1 MLNRIG
7 ISVARQI
14 AAALIAV
21 ALLASCSHGV
31 AQAVSGAVTPATQQP
46 ASAIPPPSAAPAS
59 PSTKDT
65 VLVGPGDSLHV
76 LVYDEQSLEQRVTV
90 SDQGNATFFLVGSIH
105 VAGQSANQIA
115 RNLEGLL
122 GGHYLVHP
130 NVNITIEQSATM
142 QVAVMGEVHS
152 PGTFEIAS
160 ARTILEVI
168 SMAGGLTDAADRNI
182 TIQHGTGKADAVN
195 VFVPNNAQDA
205 IAQSSMVYPGDTVI
219 VPKAGIIYVLGD
231 VNRPG
236 GYYMQRDS
244 KLSVLQALGLA
255 GGLQMTAAA
264 PSSRLVRRDATAP
277 NGYVDIKLQLR
288 AIQNGK
294 QKDMALQA
302 DDVIYVPFSYARNF
316 LIQGNAILASATS
329 AIIYTHP

>member
-1 MLNRIG
+1 MQ
-7 ISVARQI
+7 SVPDSLIQI
-14 AAALIAV
+14 VDASLASAAARSGPHLACRPGCSQCCYGVFEISGLDADRLRDGLRFAEPAV
-21 ALLASCSHGV
+21 AARLL
-31 AQAVSGAVTPATQQP
+31 
-46 ASAIPPPSAAPAS
+46 
-59 PSTKDT
+59 
-65 VLVGPGDSLHV
+65 
-76 LVYDEQSLEQRVTV
+76 QRV
-90 SDQGNATFFLVGSIH
+90 
-105 VAGQSANQIA
+105 
-115 RNLEGLL
+115 
-122 GGHYLVHP
+122 
-130 NVNITIEQSATM
+130 
-142 QVAVMGEVHS
+142 
-152 PGTFEIAS
+152 
-160 ARTILEVI
+160 
-168 SMAGGLTDAADRNI
+168 AAA
-182 TIQHGTGKADAVN
+182 KEKLAP
-195 VFVPNNAQDA
+195 F
-205 IAQSSMVYPGDTVI
+205 YPGDTVI